1 MKLRPLGTLLT
12 GLLPG
17 LDSAAFLVPSR
28 LSCPRMASHQ
38 QAITKMSHRHETCLQ
53 VNLMEVIPQLRLPL
67 PRQADKTKQNT
78 MSPSN
83 VPEAYVF
90 LEVGEPESFG
100 PASLS
105 HCGWWVER
113 RRQKTLPLLPFVFL

>member
-1 MKLRPLGTLLT
+1 
-12 GLLPG
+12 
-17 LDSAAFLVPSR
+17 
-28 LSCPRMASHQ
+28 
-38 QAITKMSHRHETCLQ
+38 
-53 VNLMEVIPQLRLPL
+53 MEEIPQLRLSL

-78 MSPSN
+78 MSPSSA
-83 VPEAYVF
+83 PETYVF

-105 HCGWWVER
+105 HCGWWVGR